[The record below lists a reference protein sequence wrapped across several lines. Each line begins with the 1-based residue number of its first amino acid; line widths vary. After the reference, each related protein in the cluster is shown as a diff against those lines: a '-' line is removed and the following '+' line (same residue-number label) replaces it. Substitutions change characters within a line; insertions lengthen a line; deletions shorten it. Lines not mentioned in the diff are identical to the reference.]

1 MKSALR
7 RKIKAGV
14 NYCIPIHM
22 CSANLLPH
30 SLNAVAHNSI
40 CLFWAVRRFHW
51 PITHIE
57 SMVPRRS
64 KRFHNAVR
72 CCCSLST
79 VYN

>member
-51 PITHIE
+51 PITQKLRPWSLAEVNGFI
-57 SMVPRRS
+57 MQYA
-64 KRFHNAVR
+64 AVA
-72 CCCSLST
+72 
-79 VYN
+79 V